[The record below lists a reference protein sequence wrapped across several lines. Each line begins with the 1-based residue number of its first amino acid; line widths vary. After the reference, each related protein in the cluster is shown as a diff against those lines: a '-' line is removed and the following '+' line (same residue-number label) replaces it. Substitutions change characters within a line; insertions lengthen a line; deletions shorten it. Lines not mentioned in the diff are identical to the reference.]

1 MAKYE
6 LSMIKDNN
14 PYKEQCEH
22 VEESLNRKCYS
33 ESILTMAIALEEL
46 TEELIKYVNYIPKAE
61 VSIEYPYL
69 KTQYE
74 RIVTLKD
81 NGIINYNI
89 FKDLREANILR
100 NSIVHGERERNYSN
114 TSSMYNNFLRIVF
127 WYDENY
133 VIEKLNTNNKLKQYL
148 NKVCDDPEI
157 INIIEQEINGGII
170 TENHQII
177 QRCNKELIDYVEA
190 LDIELE
196 IKEALIK
203 DIYSGVIKNRSKIEE
218 KIKRQKK
225 DPIIGVVNIINTE
238 NMMKYTIQSTDIDK
252 ELKEN
257 MEKLENNTHEN
268 KQLQEDYN
276 KYGSQSFTTETV
288 TTCIN
293 KEQSQIVKEDEII
306 FNASKSYNYHKE
318 IKTPEKPK
326 IGVANIVNTEN
337 MMKYT
342 IQSTDIDKELKEN
355 MEKLENNTHENKQL
369 QEDYNK
375 YGSQS
380 FTTETVTTCINKEQ
394 SQIVKED
401 EIIFNAS
408 KSYNYNRKEEEK
420 TVEEEPI
427 VVKEEEKTVEEEPI
441 VVKEEE
447 KTVEEE
453 PAVVKEEEKIVEEE
467 ETVCQ
472 KVDEEPSVAI
482 ETQEEEITTY
492 SNNSDDSNNQSNNI
506 SNRLKKLFKK

>member
-268 KQLQEDYN
+268 
-276 KYGSQSFTTETV
+276 
-288 TTCIN
+288 
-293 KEQSQIVKEDEII
+293 
-306 FNASKSYNYHKE
+306 
-318 IKTPEKPK
+318 
-326 IGVANIVNTEN
+326 
-337 MMKYT
+337 
-342 IQSTDIDKELKEN
+342 
-355 MEKLENNTHENKQL
+355 
-369 QEDYNK
+369 
-375 YGSQS
+375 
-380 FTTETVTTCINKEQ
+380 
-394 SQIVKED
+394 
-401 EIIFNAS
+401 
-408 KSYNYNRKEEEK
+408 
-420 TVEEEPI
+420 
-427 VVKEEEKTVEEEPI
+427 
-441 VVKEEE
+441 
-447 KTVEEE
+447 
-453 PAVVKEEEKIVEEE
+453 
-467 ETVCQ
+467 
-472 KVDEEPSVAI
+472 
-482 ETQEEEITTY
+482 
-492 SNNSDDSNNQSNNI
+492 
-506 SNRLKKLFKK
+506 

>member
-33 ESILTMAIALEEL
+33 ESILTMAITLEEL
-46 TEELIKYVNYIPKAE
+46 TEELIKYVKYIPKAE

-100 NSIVHGERERNYSN
+100 NSIVHGEKPRNYSN
-114 TSSMYNNFLRIVF
+114 TSSMYNTFLRIVF

-133 VIEKLNTNNKLKQYL
+133 VIGKLNTNNKLKQYL
-148 NKVCDDPEI
+148 NKVCDDPDI
-157 INIIEQEINGGII
+157 INIIEQEINRGII

-177 QRCNKELIDYVEA
+177 QRFNKELIDYVEA
-190 LDIELE
+190 LNIELE
-196 IKEALIK
+196 IKETLIK

-225 DPIIGVVNIINTE
+225 DPIIGVV
-238 NMMKYTIQSTDIDK
+238 
-252 ELKEN
+252 
-257 MEKLENNTHEN
+257 
-268 KQLQEDYN
+268 
-276 KYGSQSFTTETV
+276 
-288 TTCIN
+288 
-293 KEQSQIVKEDEII
+293 
-306 FNASKSYNYHKE
+306 
-318 IKTPEKPK
+318 
-326 IGVANIVNTEN
+326 NIVNTEN

-427 VVKEEEKTVEEEPI
+427 VVKEEEKTVEEEPA

-447 KTVEEE
+447 KT
-453 PAVVKEEEKIVEEE
+453 VEEE

-506 SNRLKKLFKK
+506 SDRLKKLFKK